1 MNIYWHTWRRG
12 FDFAGRSSRKEY
24 WTFTIITGCAIYGLL
39 ALALTGN
46 DYTQMFLVLVVA
58 ALALFGIIPA
68 LSVTVR
74 RLRDAGLSTAP
85 LWVTLSVT
93 LIHRLSPEDSPV
105 YFVMGIADM
114 IMSIIMVILLLQKS
128 VEPGYASS

>member
-1 MNIYWHTWRRG
+1 MSIYWHTWRRG

-24 WTFTIITGCAIYGLL
+24 WTFTIITGCVLYGLL
-39 ALALTGN
+39 ALAFIGN

-74 RLRDAGLSTAP
+74 RLRDAGFGTAP
-85 LWVTLSVT
+85 LWVTLCVT
-93 LIHRLSPEDSPV
+93 LLHRISPEDSSL
-105 YFVMGIADM
+105 YFVLGIADM
-114 IMSIIMVILLLQKS
+114 IMSIIMIILLVQKS
-128 VEPGYASS
+128 TKPGYASS